1 MDERELI
8 QVNLQLPSDALDK
21 LSALVEQ
28 FRRLAAAVNGL
39 RTPAG
44 MAEETAESGFF
55 EPERFQALR
64 EKAEAAAK
72 RRSAKELAEAA
83 SAQREVLTQLQD
95 AESAGREIT
104 EEPASGG
111 QPASLPAAEEIRQ
124 ESIPQRG
131 NDVQG
136 TDEADIPAV
145 RQEVESH
152 VPDAPAEDPT
162 VNFRNQRRRRH
173 GMGRRRLPSPLPSR
187 QTRQRGWRRR
197 WGLERWSQRTRSR
210 LPAGG
215 PA

>member
-28 FRRLAAAVNGL
+28 FRRLTAAVNGL
-39 RTPAG
+39 KTSAG
-44 MAEETAESGFF
+44 MTEETAESGFF

-83 SAQREVLTQLQD
+83 SAQREVRTQLQD

-104 EEPASGG
+104 EEPASGW
-111 QPASLPAAEEIRQ
+111 QSASLPAAEEIHQ
-124 ESIPQRG
+124 ESVPQRG

-136 TDEADIPAV
+136 TDKADIPAV
-145 RQEVESH
+145 RQEAESH
-152 VPDAPAEDPT
+152 VPDAPSSD
-162 VNFRNQRRRRH
+162 V
-173 GMGRRRLPSPLPSR
+173 
-187 QTRQRGWRRR
+187 
-197 WGLERWSQRTRSR
+197 
-210 LPAGG
+210 
-215 PA
+215 